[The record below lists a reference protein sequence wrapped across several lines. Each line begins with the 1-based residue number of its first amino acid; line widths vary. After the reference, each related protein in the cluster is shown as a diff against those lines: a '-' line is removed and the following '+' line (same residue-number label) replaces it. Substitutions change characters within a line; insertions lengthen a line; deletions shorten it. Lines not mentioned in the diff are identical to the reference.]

1 MTKRFSSDPILFSA
15 TVALVFLGLLM
26 VYSSSAAVAADRY
39 GGSAALFW
47 RQLAGAVLGGGAL
60 LVLMRVDYH
69 HWRHPVV
76 VFPGIFLTVALLVAA
91 LLSAPHQQTH
101 RWLRWGPLSFQ
112 PSEFAK
118 LMLVVF
124 LAYWLEK
131 RSAEINGFWK
141 TLLPALVLLGVV
153 LGLILKEPD
162 LGTPVAIALVA
173 AAMFYLAGLRV
184 RYFAYLFLVSLPAFY
199 WLVLRVPYRR
209 SRVLAFLDPYADP
222 LGSGFQIIQSMIAV
236 GTGGISGLG
245 LMNGKQ
251 KLFFLPAP
259 YTDFIFAV
267 TAEELGLWGATLVLV
282 LFGIY
287 FWRGWL
293 ASLHAPDE
301 FGRYLAAGLTL
312 TIVCQAL
319 INLSV
324 VLGLVPPKGIP
335 LPFMSYGGSS
345 LVLFLASTGILL
357 NISRHA
363 AWGKKIQS
371 VEHGYE

>member
-1 MTKRFSSDPILFSA
+1 MTKRFTSDPILFGA

-26 VYSSSAAVAADRY
+26 VYSSSAAVAADVY
-39 GGSAALFW
+39 GSSAALFW
-47 RQLAGAVLGGGAL
+47 RQLAGAVLGGSAL
-60 LVLMRVDYH
+60 LALMRVDYH
-69 HWRHPVV
+69 HWRHPGV
-76 VFPGIFLTVALLVAA
+76 VFPGIFLAVALLVAA
-91 LLSAPHQQTH
+91 LLAPAHQQTH

-131 RSAEINGFWK
+131 RGRDVNGFVR
-141 TLLPALVLLGVV
+141 TLLPALVLIGVV

-162 LGTPVAIALVA
+162 LGTPVAIALVVS
-173 AAMFYLAGLRV
+173 AMLYLAGLHF
-184 RYFAYLFLVSLPAFY
+184 RYFGYLFLASLPALY
-199 WLVLRVPYRR
+199 LLVFRVPYRR
-209 SRVLAFLDPYADP
+209 NRVLAFLDPYADP
-222 LGSGFQIIQSMIAV
+222 LGNGFQIIQSLIAV
-236 GTGGISGLG
+236 GTGGVTGQG

-287 FWRGWL
+287 FWRGWV

-335 LPFMSYGGSS
+335 LPFLSYGGTS
-345 LVLFLASTGILL
+345 LIFSLASTGILL

-363 AWGKKIQS
+363 AWGKKIQTIERS
-371 VEHGYE
+371 DK

>member
-1 MTKRFSSDPILFSA
+1 MTKRFSSDPILFST

-26 VYSSSAAVAADRY
+26 VYSSSAAVAADSF
-39 GGSAALFW
+39 GSSAALFW
-47 RQLAGAVLGGGAL
+47 RQFAGAVLGGGAL

-69 HWRHPVV
+69 LWRHPAV
-76 VFPGIFLTVALLVAA
+76 VFPGIFLAVVLLVAA

-118 LMLVVF
+118 LMLVIF

-131 RSAEINGFWK
+131 NSGEINNLVK
-141 TLLPALVLLGVV
+141 SVLPALVLLGVV

-162 LGTPVAIALVA
+162 LGTPVAIALVGA
-173 AAMFYLAGLRV
+173 ALFYLAGLHFK
-184 RYFAYLFLVSLPAFY
+184 YFAYLFLASLPAFY
-199 WLVLRVPYRR
+199 ILVMRVPYRR
-209 SRVLAFLDPYADP
+209 SRVFAFLDPYADP

-236 GTGGISGLG
+236 GTGGVSGLG

-267 TAEELGLWGATLVLV
+267 TAEELGLWGAMLVLV

-301 FGRYLAAGLTL
+301 FGRYLAAGLTC
-312 TIVCQAL
+312 TIVFQAL

-335 LPFMSYGGSS
+335 LPFLSYGGTS
-345 LVLFLASTGILL
+345 LIVFLASTGILL

-363 AWGKKIQS
+363 AWGKRIQT
-371 VEHGYE
+371 VESSGE

>member
-1 MTKRFSSDPILFSA
+1 MTRRIASDPILLSA
-15 TVALVFLGLLM
+15 TGSLVFLGLLM
-26 VYSSSAAVAADRY
+26 VYSSSAAVAADSY
-39 GGSAALFW
+39 GNSAALFW
-47 RQLAGAVLGGGAL
+47 RQCAGAVLGGGAL
-60 LVLMRVDYH
+60 LVLMRLDYH
-69 HWRHPVV
+69 LWRHPAI
-76 VFPGIFLTVALLVAA
+76 VFPGIFLAVALLVAA

-101 RWLRWGPLSFQ
+101 RWLRWGSLSFQ

-118 LMLVVF
+118 LILVIF

-131 RSAEINGFWK
+131 NSKGVNHLLK
-141 TLLPALVLLGVV
+141 TALPALLLMGVV

-173 AAMFYLAGLRV
+173 AGMFYLAGLHL
-184 RYFAYLFLVSLPAFY
+184 RYFGYLFLLSLPTFY
-199 WLVLRVPYRR
+199 ILVLRVPYRR
-209 SRVLAFLDPYADP
+209 NRVLAFLDPYADP

-236 GTGGISGLG
+236 GTGGVPGLG

-267 TAEELGLWGATLVLV
+267 TSEELGLWGAMLVLV

-293 ASLHAPDE
+293 ASLYAPDE

-312 TIVCQAL
+312 TIICQTL
-319 INLSV
+319 INMSV

-335 LPFMSYGGSS
+335 LPFLSYGGTSMVLS
-345 LVLFLASTGILL
+345 LAATGILL

-363 AWGKKIQS
+363 AWGKRIQS
-371 VEHGYE
+371 VGGHVE

>member
-15 TVALVFLGLLM
+15 TAVLVFLGLLM
-26 VYSSSAAVAADRY
+26 VYSSSAAVAAENY
-39 GGSAALFW
+39 GSSTALFW
-47 RQLAGAVLGGGAL
+47 RQFAGAL
-60 LVLMRVDYH
+60 LGTGALLALMRIDYH
-69 HWRHPVV
+69 HWRHPIV
-76 VFPGIFLTVALLVAA
+76 VFGGIFLAVLLLVAA
-91 LLSAPHQQTH
+91 MLSAPHQATH
-101 RWLRWGPLSFQ
+101 RWLRWGPVSFQ

-118 LMLVVF
+118 LTLIVF
-124 LAYWLEK
+124 LAYWLE
-131 RSAEINGFWK
+131 RRGEEINLLKK

-153 LGLILKEPD
+153 LGLIVIEPD
-162 LGTPVAIALVA
+162 LGTPVSIALVA
-173 AAMFYLAGLRV
+173 AALFYLAGLHM
-184 RYFAYLFLVSLPAFY
+184 RYFGYVALGSLPLLY
-199 WLVLRVPYRR
+199 VLVLRVPYRR
-209 SRVLAFLDPYADP
+209 NRVLAFLDPYADP

-236 GTGGISGLG
+236 GTGGITGLG

-267 TAEELGLWGATLVLV
+267 TAEELGLWGAMLVLT

-312 TIVCQAL
+312 TIACQAL

-335 LPFMSYGGSS
+335 LPFMSYGGTS
-345 LVLFLASTGILL
+345 LILFLASTGILL

-371 VEHGYE
+371 VEQTSN